1 MAMTSVLVTGGAGY
15 IGSHTVLELTKQN
28 RSVVV
33 LDNLSTGHREAVSG
47 VSFYEGDIADAALV
61 KAIIKH
67 HDVDAVIHFA
77 AKSLVSESIE
87 KPEIYFR
94 ENTLKSCA
102 FFETAIKE
110 GVNNIVFSSTAAVY
124 GIPEKP
130 RLKRLL
136 PSPLSILTGNRS

>member
-1 MAMTSVLVTGGAGY
+1 MTSVLVTGGAGY

-47 VSFYEGDIADAALV
+47 GSFYEGDIGDAALV

-67 HDVDAVIHFA
+67 HDVGAVIHFT

-87 KPEIYFR
+87 KPELYFR
-94 ENTLKSCA
+94 ET
-102 FFETAIKE
+102 
-110 GVNNIVFSSTAAVY
+110 
-124 GIPEKP
+124 
-130 RLKRLL
+130 R
-136 PSPLSILTGNRS
+136 

>member
-1 MAMTSVLVTGGAGY
+1 MTS
-15 IGSHTVLELTKQN
+15 VLELTKQN

-33 LDNLSTGHREAVSG
+33 LDNLSAGHREAVSG
-47 VSFYEGDIADAALV
+47 VSFYEGDIGDAALV

-102 FFETAIKE
+102 FFKTVIKE
-110 GVNNIVFSSTAAVY
+110 GVLFVD
-124 GIPEKP
+124 
-130 RLKRLL
+130 LL
-136 PSPLSILTGNRS
+136 PLTWRPLTGYMKTD

>member
-1 MAMTSVLVTGGAGY
+1 MTSVLVTGGAGY

-47 VSFYEGDIADAALV
+47 ISFYEGDIGDTALV
-61 KAIIKH
+61 KAVIKH

-87 KPEIYFR
+87 KPELYFR

-102 FFETAIKE
+102 FFETVIKE
-110 GVNNIVFSSTAAVY
+110 GVKNIVFSSTAAVY
-124 GIPEKP
+124 GIPENVPIKETA
-130 RLKRLL
+130 
-136 PSPLSILTGNRS
+136 PSPLSILTGNRSW